1 MQKSK
6 YVVTGPNNQIF
17 GPFDTW
23 IEGMNWLQ
31 SLDPIP
37 NFEVLPVYNPDEYT
51 KHQDNLKKLRGILNG
66 NLP

>member
-6 YVVTGPNNQIF
+6 YVVTGRNNQIF

-37 NFEVLPVYNPDEYT
+37 KFEVLPVYNPDEYT
-51 KHQDNLKKLRGILNG
+51 KHQGII
-66 NLP
+66 